1 MKSWGYSHRACIFV
15 KLRFRIQGMPRRCTF
30 LVSSSWKNTISRD
43 IGWLYRYMMIHVLD
57 PVYIYFIYIYNVIIH
72 KYTYSQGPDSV
83 AKSEGNQNQPNSY
96 RMQCILYVA
105 SPENWDCHFPM
116 FKPIMFI
123 SGWSV
128 IPIRWDFAWFALG
141 ACDLHPNAAE
151 VVSGLPRA
159 GAWQSQ
165 GGMLMI

>member
-1 MKSWGYSHRACIFV
+1 
-15 KLRFRIQGMPRRCTF
+15 
-30 LVSSSWKNTISRD
+30 
-43 IGWLYRYMMIHVLD
+43 MMIHVLD
-57 PVYIYFIYIYNVIIH
+57 PVYIYYIYNVIIH

-128 IPIRWDFAWFALG
+128 IPQNLMGFPMICPWCLRLAPERSRGSVWVAPGRRMAEPGWDAD
-141 ACDLHPNAAE
+141 DL
-151 VVSGLPRA
+151 VVKSFGHTRYLFRNDKSM
-159 GAWQSQ
+159 WDSDSDNFSSIFVW
-165 GGMLMI
+165 LK

>member
-1 MKSWGYSHRACIFV
+1 MHLCEAAIPNPGNAEEMHIFGVILMEKHDIKGHWLTLQIHDDTCI
-15 KLRFRIQGMPRRCTF
+15 RSC
-30 LVSSSWKNTISRD
+30 
-43 IGWLYRYMMIHVLD
+43 LYL
-57 PVYIYFIYIYNVIIH
+57 FYIYNVIIH

>member
-1 MKSWGYSHRACIFV
+1 MHLCEAAIPNPGNAEEMHIFGVILMEKHDIKGHWLTLQIHDDTCI
-15 KLRFRIQGMPRRCTF
+15 RSC
-30 LVSSSWKNTISRD
+30 
-43 IGWLYRYMMIHVLD
+43 LYL
-57 PVYIYFIYIYNVIIH
+57 FYIYNVIIH

-128 IPIRWDFAWFALG
+128 IPIRWDFA
-141 ACDLHPNAAE
+141 
-151 VVSGLPRA
+151 
-159 GAWQSQ
+159 
-165 GGMLMI
+165 